1 MSTITSIHEHAVEV
15 DTRLVTTYKHLSDI
29 DYKIQREEDSI
40 RRIVGQIWDWRN
52 QIWNGTF
59 AEAVAVTEFTSEWKA
74 KSHAES
80 IVKRDALIVVRDSLH
95 VIIDECNAD
104 WRANGRWS
112 RFYLVNNSNGHIH
125 SSVSCSTCFHDT
137 NFSWLTDLSGL
148 DEVDAVQAEGEV
160 LCTICYPS
168 APVAWTNGI
177 SRRDKEAK
185 AKREAE
191 KAERQR
197 IKAEKSLSINGDV
210 VEIRTEPKEGSRYY
224 GHKEF
229 KTLRSAELWLV
240 EAYAHVL
247 VESWKANGTT
257 NCWASAPDAYSGENF
272 ALVLDLYLKKTGK
285 AFDDVVPTF
294 LKKAEK
300 KARGN
305 CY

>member
-15 DTRLVTTYKHLSDI
+15 DTRLATTYKHLSDI
-29 DYKIQREEDSI
+29 EYNIERAESAI
-40 RRIVGQIWDWRN
+40 RRATGQTYHHGQWDGTLHDALEVDTFLN
-52 QIWNGTF
+52 QWDARG
-59 AEAVAVTEFTSEWKA
+59 
-74 KSHAES
+74 HAEGIKS
-80 IVKRDALIVVRDSLH
+80 LNDLRPVRDSLN
-95 VIIDECNAD
+95 VIINACNAD
-104 WRANGRWS
+104 WRDNGRWS
-112 RFYLVNNSNGHIH
+112 RFYLVTNTNGHIH

-137 NFSWLTDLSGL
+137 NFAWLTDLSGL
-148 DEVDAVQAEGEV
+148 TETDAVQAEGEV

-168 APVAWTNGI
+168 APVSWTNGI

-185 AKREAE
+185 ALREAE

-224 GHKEF
+224 GHKDF

-247 VESWKANGTT
+247 VESWKDNGTT
-257 NCWASAPDAYSGENF
+257 NCWASAPDAFSNENH

-285 AFDDVVPTF
+285 AFDDVVPAF

>member
-1 MSTITSIHEHAVEV
+1 MSTITSIHEHAVEI
-15 DTRLVTTYKHLSDI
+15 DTRLAETYKHLSDI
-29 DYKIQREEDSI
+29 EYSIERAESAI
-40 RRIVGQIWDWRN
+40 RRATGQTYRHGQWD
-52 QIWNGTF
+52 GTL
-59 AEAVAVTEFTSEWKA
+59 
-74 KSHAES
+74 H
-80 IVKRDALIVVRDSLH
+80 DALLVTTFVNQWDARGHEEGIKSLNDLRPVRDSLN
-95 VIIDECNAD
+95 VIIDACNAD
-104 WRANGRWS
+104 WRDNGRWS
-112 RFYLVNNSNGHIH
+112 RFYLVTNTNGHIH
-125 SSVSCSTCFHDT
+125 SSLSCSTCFHDT
-137 NFSWLTDLSGL
+137 NFAWLTHLSGL
-148 DEVDAVQAEGEV
+148 DEADAVQAEGEV

-168 APVAWTNGI
+168 APVSWTNGI

-210 VEIRTEPKEGSRYY
+210 VSIRTDPKEGSRYY

-240 EAYAHVL
+240 EAYTPVL
-247 VESWKANGTT
+247 IESWKALGDK
-257 NCWASAPDAYSGENF
+257 NCWSVTPDAFSPENH

-285 AFDDVVPTF
+285 AYDDVVPAF

-305 CY
+305 RY